1 VKASIFR
8 LTMVTLGLLLV
19 VPTLV
24 HALPLPIPP
33 TAPKHGAPELDPS
46 ALVSG
51 LALLGASVMLV
62 VDKYRRGD
70 K

>member
-1 VKASIFR
+1 MKASIFR
-8 LTMVTLGLLLV
+8 LTVVTLGLLLV

-33 TAPKHGAPELDPS
+33 TAPKRAPELDPS
-46 ALVSG
+46 ALASG